1 MSPKTLSSLFAI
13 TFLGYLCW
21 PSGTALHAQAPTK
34 NKEPAKFLAGAATVN
49 ISPTTPTSIVAG
61 GFLEGQASKITDRL
75 YVRSIVLDDQKTK
88 IALVVVDTCMMTQD
102 LIDEA
107 KTIASKQCGIA
118 VDHIMV
124 SATHTHSAPAA
135 MGCLGTRQDKGYAA
149 MLPSKIAES
158 ICAANAKRQPAKI
171 GWASID
177 DWEHTHNRRWI
188 RRPEKKVVD
197 PFGEATGRAH
207 MHPGHLS
214 ADVIGPSGPVDPGL
228 SVISVQSADGTPLA
242 VLANYSQHYYGAEAI
257 SADYYGHFCKHI
269 AKLLKQPGDGN
280 GPFVCAMSQGTSGD
294 LMWMDYG
301 SSAKSPGLE
310 RYAEAVA
317 LNAEKAL
324 KQVVYHDDVPLGIV
338 EKRLAL
344 GYRTPSEARLA
355 WARPI
360 AAKIEND
367 LPKSLPEVYARE
379 AIILHER
386 QKTEIKLQ
394 AIRIGDLT
402 ISTLP
407 NEVYALT
414 GLKLKGRSPF
424 TAHFN
429 IELANGSEGYIPTPE
444 QHVLGGY
451 TTWPAR
457 TAGLEVD
464 AETKIV
470 DTLVGALEEVTG
482 KKRRAMDDE
491 HGAYAT
497 AILNAKP
504 THYWRLNDADG
515 KVARNTVDPSQ
526 PLKLKEGYAWFLPG
540 VASGT
545 GIGNGE
551 ALMTSAFSGA
561 KQINRA
567 VHLAGGQLNSDITS
581 LGKSWSIVL
590 WFWLGEKSGASERS
604 GTLVELPNG
613 TVVKAK
619 QFADHTVELWLDDQ
633 VLLKDRGIS
642 WRGTADQWHQAV
654 LIGNDKVVA
663 LDIDGAQEDDLQV
676 PMRPAIPGKTLT
688 FGTALEGKLDE
699 IAIFDRILSREAI
712 DDFWAVSGVPQELAQ
727 AETDRKKLAEEYAAR
742 IKTPKFPEDYG
753 AKIDSLKPI
762 MHFALAQRPAVK
774 GIGGGVDFATGT
786 YASFSGGR
794 VDGQLAKPLEAYSV
808 SMWFRCETAPEAQPV
823 AAYLFSRGPSG
834 NAQAPGDHLGIGGNY
849 QAEHQGKL
857 LFFNGN
863 ERNQVAAGT
872 TDLPPRTWNH
882 VVLVRDG
889 KRVRAYLNGESKP
902 DFDAEI
908 EPTAKGVKEF
918 YLGAR
923 SDQFAPLQGNMAHFA
938 LFDRALT
945 ADEAKLLH
953 AASGQTVGTPT
964 PTPIPP
970 QSEPVSAEDSL
981 KRIHVPQGYR
991 AELVASEPQVLD
1003 PVAFDWDA
1011 KGRLW
1016 VVEMADY
1023 PLGMDGKGKPGGRV
1037 RVLEDADGDG
1047 RYEKSQLF
1055 VDGLNFPNGILTWR
1069 DGVIVTAAPEIL
1081 FLRDTDGDGKMDL
1094 REVLLKGFNEGNQQ
1108 LRVNGLRWGLDN
1120 WVYCASGGHHA
1131 GHGVGIKVQSMR
1143 TGKLHEIGSRDFRF
1157 RPDTGEFELESGP
1170 SQFGRNRDAWGHWFG
1185 TQNAN
1190 PLWHYVIADRYLAR
1204 NPYVPTPPAIR
1215 HVVGPGSPPVYP
1227 ASVQEKRYHSFDQS
1241 GRFTSACGS
1250 TIYGDETLFEKS
1262 DAQHAFSCEP
1272 FHNVV
1277 QHNILTDSGVSF
1289 LASRATGEEKYDFFA
1304 SEDRWCRPVMART
1317 GPDGA
1322 IWIADMYRYMIEHP
1336 DWLPKEGKEELLPHY
1351 RLGEDRG
1358 RIYRVVR
1365 EGTKGK
1371 TALKLDQLDTAG
1383 LVAALDS
1390 PNDWQR
1396 DKVQQLLLWKND
1408 PKAAPLLEKLFE
1420 TSARPQTRLQAIY
1433 MLDGP
1438 KSLSSTTLVKALAD
1452 AHPRV
1457 RENAIRL
1464 AESRDDEELIS
1475 AAAKLA
1481 SDADAKVRLQLALS
1495 CGQWKSEK
1503 LAEALAEIAARD
1515 AEDPLMVAA
1524 VMSSALPHAKRFVP
1538 TVLRADPKVAAIFY
1552 EPLLR
1557 QALGSKDADST
1568 ELMLK
1573 AVFSNSELSSQRLG
1587 DFLLALERVGSSLE
1601 KLAADHEKSGIFP
1614 LIQTAQA
1621 YLIIAAAE
1629 AKDDKTPWPRRMEA
1643 ATLLCKCAP
1652 HREEGTA
1659 VLALQLLPQT
1669 DPALQSSIIA
1679 SMSQSG
1685 AKNVPELLIAAWPTL
1700 SPALKTEVLDALLS
1714 RRPWTEQLL
1723 AQMEAKEISRNS
1735 LDLTQ
1740 QARLK
1745 SHPIEAIATRAK
1757 VIFETANAT
1766 TRKKVLDDYQIALKL
1781 AGDPKFGRAVFE
1793 KTCAT
1798 CHRREDLGK
1807 NIGPNL
1813 ATVISHAPEKL
1824 LTNIL
1829 DPNVDIQPGYQTY
1842 ACVLGTGEVL
1852 SGLLSGETAS
1862 SITITQANGV
1872 VRTVV
1877 RTEIEELRNLNN
1889 SLMPE
1894 GLETSIPPQEMAN
1907 LIAFLKQPI
1916 ASSDQNRAESNVLKK

>member
-1 MSPKTLSSLFAI
+1 MAVNRKLCLILMGLFSCVLITKPVFVLAQSNKSDSSSQVL
-13 TFLGYLCW
+13 
-21 PSGTALHAQAPTK
+21 K
-34 NKEPAKFLAGAATVN
+34 AGAAAID
-49 ISPTTPTSIVAG
+49 ISPTTPTSIIAG
-61 GFLEGQASKITDRL
+61 GFLEGQATKLTDPL
-75 YVRSIVLDDQKTK
+75 FVRAIVLDDQRTK

-107 KTIASKQCGIA
+107 KAIASKKCGIE
-118 VDHIMV
+118 VDHMMV

-135 MGCLGTRQDKGYAA
+135 MSCLGTRQDKAYAA
-149 MLPSKIAES
+149 MLPGKIAES
-158 ICAANAKRQPAKI
+158 ICAADAKRQPAKI

-188 RRPEKKVVD
+188 RKPERKVED
-197 PFGEATGRAH
+197 PFGEATGRAN

-228 SVISVQSADGTPLA
+228 SVISVQTKEGTPLA
-242 VLANYSQHYYGAEAI
+242 VLANYSQHYFGAKAI
-257 SADYYGHFCKHI
+257 SADYYGHFSKYI

-301 SSAKSPGLE
+301 SPAKSPGLE

-317 LNAEKAL
+317 MYAEKAL
-324 KQVVYHDDVPLGIV
+324 KEVVYHDHVPLGIV
-338 EKRLAL
+338 EKRLTL

-379 AIILHER
+379 ATILHER

-424 TAHFN
+424 AAHFN
-429 IELANGSEGYIPTPE
+429 IELANGAEGYIPTPE

-497 AILNAKP
+497 TILSAKP

-515 KVARNTVDPSQ
+515 KVARNAVDPSK
-526 PLKLKEGYAWFLPG
+526 PLILKEGYGWFLPG

-545 GIGNGE
+545 GIGKGE
-551 ALMTSAFSGA
+551 ALKTSAFSGA

-567 VHLAGGQLNSDITS
+567 VHLAGGQMESGITS

-613 TVVKAK
+613 TVLKAK
-619 QFADHTVELWLDDQ
+619 QFADHTVELRLDDQ
-633 VLLKDRGIS
+633 VLLGDRGLS
-642 WRGTADQWHQAV
+642 WRGRADQWHQAL
-654 LIGNDKVVA
+654 LISNGEVVA
-663 LDIDGAQEDDLQV
+663 LHLDGMQQDDLQV
-676 PMRPAIPGKTLT
+676 PVRPAIAGKTLT
-688 FGTALEGKLDE
+688 FGAGLEGKLDE
-699 IAIFDRILSREAI
+699 IAIFDRILSASKEVNPLWRL
-712 DDFWAVSGVPQELAQ
+712 SGVPQQWEQ
-727 AETDRKKLAEEYAAR
+727 AEAERKKLAEEYAAR
-742 IKTPKFPEDYG
+742 IKPPKFPEDYG
-753 AKIDSLKPI
+753 AKIDLLKPI
-762 MHFALAQRPAVK
+762 VHLDLTKRPAVK
-774 GIGGGVDFATGT
+774 GISGSVEFAPVTF
-786 YASFSGGR
+786 AMFSGGR
-794 VDGQLAKPLEAYSV
+794 IDAQLDKALDTYSAA
-808 SMWFRCETAPEAQPV
+808 MWFRCETSPEAQPV
-823 AAYLFSRGPSG
+823 AGYFFSRGPG
-834 NAQAPGDHLGIGGNY
+834 GDRQAPGDHLGIGGNY
-849 QAEHQGKL
+849 RAEHLGKL

-863 ERNQVAAGT
+863 ERDQVAAGA
-872 TDLPPRTWNH
+872 TDLPPGTWNH

-889 KRVRAYLNGESKP
+889 KQVRAYLNGETKP
-902 DFDAEI
+902 EFDAEV
-908 EPTAKGVKEF
+908 EPTAKGVKDF

-923 SDQFAPLQGNMAHFA
+923 SDQFAPLRGNMAHFA

-945 ADEAKLLH
+945 AEEAKTLH
-953 AASGQTVGTPT
+953 AASGQSAGTPK
-964 PTPIPP
+964 PAHIPP
-970 QSEPVSAEDSL
+970 QSEPVSAVDSL
-981 KRIHVPQGYR
+981 KLIHVPQGYR

-1047 RYEKSQLF
+1047 RYEKSELF
-1055 VDGLNFPNGILTWR
+1055 AEGLNFPNGILTWR

-1081 FLRDTDGDGKMDL
+1081 FLRDTDGDGKMDS

-1143 TGKLHEIGSRDFRF
+1143 TGKMHEIGSRDFRF

-1250 TIYGDETLFEKS
+1250 TIYGDEWLFGKG

-1277 QHNILTDSGVSF
+1277 QHNVIGDQGVSF
-1289 LASRATGEEKYDFFA
+1289 VASRAAGEEKYDFFA

-1358 RIYRVVR
+1358 RIYQVIR
-1365 EGTKGK
+1365 EGAKGK
-1371 TALKLDQLDTAG
+1371 APAAMKLDQLDTAG

-1396 DKVQQLLLWKND
+1396 DKVQQLLLWRND
-1408 PKAAPLLEKLFE
+1408 PKSVPLLEMLFQ
-1420 TSARPQTRLQAIY
+1420 TNSRPQTRLQAIY
-1433 MLDGP
+1433 MLDGL
-1438 KSLSSTTLVKALAD
+1438 KALSSVTLAKALGD
-1452 AHPRV
+1452 ANPRV

-1464 AESRDDEELIS
+1464 AETRNDEELI
-1475 AAAKLA
+1475 AAATKLA
-1481 SDADAKVRLQLALS
+1481 NDADAKVRLQLALS
-1495 CGQWKSEK
+1495 CGEWKSEK
-1503 LAEALAEIAARD
+1503 AAAALAEIAARD

-1524 VMSSALPHAKRFVP
+1524 VMSSALPHSKSFVP
-1538 TVLRADPKVAAIFY
+1538 TILKADPKVAAVFN

-1557 QALGSKDADST
+1557 QALGSHDAAAT
-1568 ELMLK
+1568 ALMLG
-1573 AVFSNSELSSQRLG
+1573 AAFNDSDAELSSERLG
-1587 DFLLALERVGSSLE
+1587 NFLIALERVGSSLE
-1601 KLAADHEKSGIFP
+1601 KLAADDKDGAIKP
-1614 LIQTAQA
+1614 LIQKADTF
-1621 YLIIAAAE
+1621 IIASKLMASDE
-1629 AKDDKTPWPRRMEA
+1629 NSPWPLRISA
-1643 ATLLCKCAP
+1643 AKLLCRCAP
-1652 HREEGTA
+1652 HREFGVS
-1659 VLALQLLPQT
+1659 VLAQQLLPQT
-1669 DPALQSSIIA
+1669 DAALQSSIIA

-1700 SPALKTEVLDALLS
+1700 SPALKTEVLDVLLS

-1723 AQMEAKEISRNS
+1723 TQIETKEISRNS

-1745 SHPIEAIATRAK
+1745 SHPVEAIANRAK
-1757 VIFETANAT
+1757 VIFETASAS
-1766 TRKKVLDDYQIALKL
+1766 TRKKVLDDYQVALKL

-1793 KTCAT
+1793 RTCAT
-1798 CHRREDLGK
+1798 CHRRGEFGK

-1813 ATVISHAPEKL
+1813 ATVISHPPEKL

-1842 ACVLGTGEVL
+1842 ACLLGSGEVL

-1862 SITITQANGV
+1862 SITIAQANGV

-1877 RTEIEELRNLNN
+1877 RSEIEELRNLNT

-1907 LIAFLKQPI
+1907 LLAFLKQPI
-1916 ASSDQNRAESNVLKK
+1916 SDANEGKSAK

>member
-1 MSPKTLSSLFAI
+1 MAARRDIVQWLMAVVGFCVISSAPVVLAQI
-13 TFLGYLCW
+13 QGTK
-21 PSGTALHAQAPTK
+21 SGNA
-34 NKEPAKFLAGAATVN
+34 FLAGAAVVD
-49 ISPTTPTSIVAG
+49 ISPTSPTSIIAG
-61 GFLEGQASKITDRL
+61 GFLEGQATKVTDPL

-88 IALVVVDTCMMTQD
+88 IALVVVDTCMMTQE

-107 KTIASKQCGIA
+107 KMIASKKCGIA
-118 VDHIMV
+118 VDHMMV

-135 MGCLGTRQDKGYAA
+135 MGCLGTRQDKAYAA
-149 MLPSKIAES
+149 ILPGKIAES
-158 ICAANAKRQPAKI
+158 ICAADAKRQLAKI

-188 RRPEKKVVD
+188 RKPERKVVD
-197 PFGEATGRAH
+197 PFGEATGRAN

-228 SVISVQSADGTPLA
+228 SVISVQTKEGAPLA

-257 SADYYGHFCKHI
+257 SADYYGHFCKYI
-269 AKLLKQPGDGN
+269 AKLLKQPGEGN

-301 SSAKSPGLE
+301 SPAKSPGLE
-310 RYAEAVA
+310 RYAEAIA
-317 LNAEKAL
+317 LYAEKAL
-324 KQVVYHDDVPLGIV
+324 KEVVYHDHVPLAIV
-338 EKRLAL
+338 EKRLTL

-424 TAHFN
+424 AAHFN
-429 IELANGSEGYIPTPE
+429 IELANGAEGYIPPPE

-457 TAGLEVD
+457 TAGLEVE

-470 DTLVGALEEVTG
+470 DTLVGAMEEATG

-497 AILNAKP
+497 TILNAKP

-515 KVARNTVDPSQ
+515 KVARNVVDPSK
-526 PLKLKEGYAWFLPG
+526 PLKLKEGYAWYLPG

-545 GIGNGE
+545 GTGKGE
-551 ALMTSAFSGA
+551 ALKTSAFSGA

-567 VHLAGGQLNSDITS
+567 VHLAGGQLESDITS
-581 LGKSWSIVL
+581 LGKSWSIVV

-604 GTLVELPNG
+604 GTLIELPNG
-613 TVVKAK
+613 TVLKAK

-633 VLLKDRGIS
+633 VLLIGRGRP
-642 WRGTADQWHQAV
+642 WRGAADQWHQAV
-654 LIGNDKVVA
+654 LNSNGEAIE
-663 LDIDGAQEDDLQV
+663 LLIDETQDDTLQV
-676 PMRPAIPGKTLT
+676 PMCPAIPGKTLT
-688 FGTALEGKLDE
+688 FGAGLEGKLDE
-699 IAIFDRILSREAI
+699 IAVFDRGLSSSREI
-712 DDFWAVSGVPQELAQ
+712 KPLWELSGVAQ
-727 AETDRKKLAEEYAAR
+727 QVAQTEAERKKLAEEYAAR
-742 IKTPKFPEDYG
+742 IKPPKFAEDYG
-753 AKIDSLKPI
+753 AKIDSLKPVL
-762 MHFALAQRPAVK
+762 HFALAQRPAVK
-774 GIGGGVDFATGT
+774 GISGGVEFAPGTFAKFGGG
-786 YASFSGGR
+786 R
-794 VDGQLAKPLEAYSV
+794 IDGQLDKAFDTYSV
-808 SMWFRCETAPEAQPV
+808 SMWFRCETSPEAQPV
-823 AAYLFSRGPSG
+823 AGYFFSRGPSG

-849 QAEHQGKL
+849 LSEHLGKL

-863 ERNQVAAGT
+863 ERDQVAAGE
-872 TDLPPRTWNH
+872 TDLPPGTWNH
-882 VVLVRDG
+882 VVLVRDE
-889 KRVRAYLNGESKP
+889 KRVRAYLNGETKP
-902 DFDAEI
+902 EFDAEI

-918 YLGAR
+918 FLGAR
-923 SDQFAPLQGNMAHFA
+923 SDQFAPLQGNLAQFA

-945 ADEAKLLH
+945 ADEAKTLH
-953 AASGQTVGTPT
+953 TASGQSVGTPK
-964 PTPIPP
+964 PAPLPP
-970 QSEPVSAEDSL
+970 QSEPVSAKESL
-981 KRIHVPQGYR
+981 KLIHVPKGYR
-991 AELVASEPQVLD
+991 AELVASEPQLLD

-1011 KGRLW
+1011 EGRLW

-1037 RVLEDADGDG
+1037 RVLTDADGDG

-1055 VDGLNFPNGILTWR
+1055 AEGLNFPNGILTWR

-1081 FLRDTDGDGKMDL
+1081 FLRDTDGDGKMDS

-1120 WVYCASGGHHA
+1120 WVYCANGGHHA
-1131 GHGVGIKVQSMR
+1131 AHGLGIKVQSTR
-1143 TGKLHEIGSRDFRF
+1143 SGKTHEIGSRDFRF
-1157 RPDTGEFELESGP
+1157 RPDTGELELESGP

-1204 NPYVPTPPAIR
+1204 NPYVPAPPPIR
-1215 HVVGPGSPPVYP
+1215 HVVGPGSPAVYP
-1227 ASVQEKRYHSFDQS
+1227 ASVQEKRYHSFEQS

-1250 TIYGDETLFEKS
+1250 TIYGDEWLFGKS

-1277 QHNILTDSGVSF
+1277 QHNVLTDAGVSF
-1289 LASRATGEEKYDFFA
+1289 SASRAAGEEKYDFFA

-1365 EGTKGK
+1365 EGARSDAPA
-1371 TALKLDQLDTAG
+1371 ALKLNQLDTAQ
-1383 LVAALDS
+1383 LVAALDT
-1390 PNDWQR
+1390 PNDWRR
-1396 DKVQQLLLWKND
+1396 DKVQQLLLWRND
-1408 PKAAPLLEKLFE
+1408 PKAVPLMEKLFQ
-1420 TSARPQTRLQAIY
+1420 SSLRPRTRLQAIY
-1433 MLDGP
+1433 MLDGLGALTAP
-1438 KSLSSTTLVKALAD
+1438 TLIAALAD
-1452 AHPRV
+1452 AHPGV

-1464 AESRDDEELIS
+1464 AEGREAETLI
-1475 AAAKLA
+1475 AAATKLA

-1503 LAEALAEIAARD
+1503 AAVALAEIAARD

-1524 VMSSALPHAKRFVP
+1524 VMSSAVPHSKSFVP
-1538 TVLRADPKVAAIFY
+1538 AVLKAEPKVAAVFN

-1557 QALGSKDADST
+1557 QAIGSQDASAT
-1568 ELMLK
+1568 ALMLGN
-1573 AVFSNSELSSQRLG
+1573 AFSNPELSSQRLG
-1587 DFLLALERVGSSLE
+1587 DFLTALERVGSSLE
-1601 KLAADHEKSGIFP
+1601 ILAADDKEGAIKP
-1614 LIQTAQA
+1614 LVQR
-1621 YLIIAAAE
+1621 AE
-1629 AKDDKTPWPRRMEA
+1629 AFIAESSATAADENAAWPKRMEA
-1643 ATLLCKCAP
+1643 AKLLCRCAP
-1652 HREEGTA
+1652 HREQGAA
-1659 VLALQLLPQT
+1659 VLAQQLLPQT
-1669 DPALQSSIIA
+1669 DAALQSSIIA

-1700 SPALKTEVLDALLS
+1700 SPALKTEVLDVLLS

-1723 AQMEAKEISRNS
+1723 AQMEAKGISRNS

-1745 SHPIEAIATRAK
+1745 SHPVEAIAARAK
-1757 VIFETANAT
+1757 VIFETASAS
-1766 TRKKVLDDYQIALKL
+1766 TRKKVLEDYQVTLKL
-1781 AGDPKFGRAVFE
+1781 AGDAKFGRAVFE

-1798 CHRREDLGK
+1798 CHRRGDFGK

-1813 ATVISHAPEKL
+1813 ATVISHTPEKL

-1829 DPNVDIQPGYQTY
+1829 DPNIDIQPGYQTY

-1852 SGLLSGETAS
+1852 SGLMTGETAS
-1862 SITITQANGV
+1862 SVTIAQANGV

-1877 RTEIEELRNLNN
+1877 RSEIEELRNLNT

-1907 LIAFLKQPI
+1907 LIAFLREPI
-1916 ASSDQNRAESNVLKK
+1916 TEATESKSAK

>member
-1 MSPKTLSSLFAI
+1 MAANRRCGGCVIGVVTILAWMMQSDLL
-13 TFLGYLCW
+13 
-21 PSGTALHAQAPTK
+21 AQTNSREQAGNT
-34 NKEPAKFLAGAATVN
+34 FLAGAAAID
-49 ISPTTPTSIVAG
+49 ISPTTPTSIIAG
-61 GFLEGQASKITDRL
+61 GFLEGRATKVTDPL

-88 IALVVVDTCMMTQD
+88 IALVVVDTCMMTQE

-107 KTIASKQCGIA
+107 KTIASKKCGIA
-118 VDHIMV
+118 VDHMMV

-135 MGCLGTRQDKGYAA
+135 MGCLGTRQDKAYAA
-149 MLPSKIAES
+149 MLPGKIAES
-158 ICAANAKRQPAKI
+158 IRAADAKRQPAKI

-188 RRPEKKVVD
+188 RKPERKVED
-197 PFGEATGRAH
+197 PFGEATGRAN

-228 SVISVQSADGTPLA
+228 SVISVQTKEGTPLA
-242 VLANYSQHYYGAEAI
+242 VLANYSQHYYGSEAV
-257 SADYYGHFCKHI
+257 SADYYGRFSKYI
-269 AKLLKQPGDGN
+269 AKLLKQPGEGN
-280 GPFVCAMSQGTSGD
+280 GPFVCTMSQGTSGD

-301 SSAKSPGLE
+301 SAAKSPGLE

-317 LNAEKAL
+317 LYAEKAL
-324 KQVVYHDDVPLGIV
+324 KEVVYHDYVPLAIV
-338 EKRLAL
+338 EKRLTL

-424 TAHFN
+424 AAHFN
-429 IELANGSEGYIPTPE
+429 IELANGAEGYIPPPE

-457 TAGLEVD
+457 TAGLEVE

-470 DTLVGALEEVTG
+470 DTLVGALEEATG

-497 AILNAKP
+497 TILNAKP

-515 KVARNTVDPSQ
+515 KVARNAVDPSK
-526 PLKLKEGYAWFLPG
+526 PLKLKEGYAWYLPG

-545 GIGNGE
+545 GTGKGE
-551 ALMTSAFSGA
+551 ALKTSAFSGA

-567 VHLAGGQLNSDITS
+567 VHLAGGQLDSGITS
-581 LGKSWSIVL
+581 LDKSWSIVL

-604 GTLVELPNG
+604 GTLIELPNG

-619 QFADHTVELWLDDQ
+619 QSADHTVELWLDDQ
-633 VLLKDRGIS
+633 VLLVDRGVS
-642 WRGTADQWHQAV
+642 WRGAADQWHQAV
-654 LIGNDKVVA
+654 LNSNGEAIE
-663 LDIDGAQEDDLQV
+663 LLIDETQDDTLQV

-688 FGTALEGKLDE
+688 FGAGLEGKLDE
-699 IAIFDRILSREAI
+699 IAVFDRGLSSSREVKPL
-712 DDFWAVSGVPQELAQ
+712 WELSGVAQQVAQ
-727 AETDRKKLAEEYAAR
+727 AETERKKLAEEYAAR
-742 IKTPKFPEDYG
+742 IKPPKFPEDYG
-753 AKIDSLKPI
+753 DKIDSLKPI
-762 MHFALAQRPAVK
+762 VHFELAQRPAVK
-774 GIGGGVDFATGT
+774 GISGGVEFAPGTFAKFGGG
-786 YASFSGGR
+786 R
-794 VDGQLAKPLEAYSV
+794 IDGQLDRSLDTYSV
-808 SMWFRCETAPEAQPV
+808 SMWFRCETSPETQPV
-823 AAYLFSRGPSG
+823 AGYFFSRGPSG

-849 QAEHQGKL
+849 RAEHLGKL

-863 ERNQVAAGT
+863 ERDQVAAGA
-872 TDLPPRTWNH
+872 TDLPPGTWNH

-889 KRVRAYLNGESKP
+889 KRVRAYLNGETKP
-902 DFDAEI
+902 EFDAEI
-908 EPTAKGVKEF
+908 EPTAKGVKDF

-923 SDQFAPLQGNMAHFA
+923 SDQFAPLQGNLAQFA
-938 LFDRALT
+938 LFDRALS
-945 ADEAKLLH
+945 ADEAKQLH
-953 AASGQTVGTPT
+953 AASGQSVGTPK
-964 PTPIPP
+964 PAPIPP
-970 QSEPVSAEDSL
+970 QSEPVSAKESL
-981 KRIHVPQGYR
+981 KLIHVPKGYR

-1011 KGRLW
+1011 QGRLW

-1047 RYEKSQLF
+1047 RYEKGQLF
-1055 VDGLNFPNGILTWR
+1055 AEGLNFPNGILTWR

-1081 FLRDTDGDGKMDL
+1081 FLRDTDNDGKMDS
-1094 REVLLKGFNEGNQQ
+1094 REVLLAGFNEGNQQ

-1120 WVYCASGGHHA
+1120 WVYCANGGHHA
-1131 GHGVGIKVQSMR
+1131 AHGLGIKVQSTR
-1143 TGKLHEIGSRDFRF
+1143 SGNTYEIGSRDFRF
-1157 RPDTGEFELESGP
+1157 RPDTGELELESGP

-1204 NPYVPTPPAIR
+1204 NPYVPMPPAIR
-1215 HVVGPGSPPVYP
+1215 HVVGPGSPPVFP
-1227 ASVQEKRYHSFDQS
+1227 ASEREKRYHGFEQI

-1250 TIYGDETLFEKS
+1250 TIYGDEQLFEKS
-1262 DAQHAFSCEP
+1262 DSQHAFSCEP
-1272 FHNVV
+1272 FSNLV
-1277 QHNILTDSGVSF
+1277 QHNIISDAGVSF
-1289 LASRATGEEKYDFFA
+1289 VSSRAAGEEKYDFFA

-1365 EGTKGK
+1365 DGVRSDAPV
-1371 TALKLDQLDTAG
+1371 ALKLDQLDTAG

-1390 PNDWQR
+1390 PNDWRR

-1408 PKAAPLLEKLFE
+1408 PKAVPLLLKLFQV
-1420 TSARPQTRLQAIY
+1420 SLRPRTRVQAIY
-1433 MLDGP
+1433 VLDGLGALTAP
-1438 KSLSSTTLVKALAD
+1438 NLIAALAD
-1452 AHPRV
+1452 AHPGV

-1464 AESRDDEELIS
+1464 AESRDDETLI
-1475 AAAKLA
+1475 AAATKLA

-1495 CGQWKSEK
+1495 CGEWKSEK
-1503 LAEALAEIAARD
+1503 AAAALAEIAARD
-1515 AEDPLMVAA
+1515 AEESLMVAA
-1524 VMSSALPHAKRFVP
+1524 VMSSALPHSKSFVP
-1538 TVLRADPKVAAIFY
+1538 AVLKADPKVAGVFN

-1557 QALGSKDADST
+1557 QALGSHDAAAT
-1568 ELMLK
+1568 ALMLS
-1573 AVFSNSELSSQRLG
+1573 AVFADLDNAELCSQRLG
-1587 DFLLALERVGSSLE
+1587 DFLVALERVNSSLE
-1601 KLAADHEKSGIFP
+1601 KLKAEGKHGSINP
-1614 LIQTAQA
+1614 LVQRAETF
-1621 YLIIAAAE
+1621 IIVSRLLASDE
-1629 AKDDKTPWPRRMEA
+1629 NSPWPLRISA
-1643 ATLLCKCAP
+1643 AKLLCRCAP
-1652 HREEGTA
+1652 HREYGA
-1659 VLALQLLPQT
+1659 SVLAQQLLPQT
-1669 DPALQSSIIA
+1669 DAALQSSIITW
-1679 SMSQSG
+1679 MSQSG
-1685 AKNVPELLIAAWPTL
+1685 AKNVPELMIAAWPTL

-1723 AQMEAKEISRNS
+1723 TQMEAKEISRNS

-1740 QARLK
+1740 QARLT
-1745 SHPIEAIATRAK
+1745 SHPVEAISQRAK
-1757 VIFETANAT
+1757 VVFETASAS
-1766 TRKKVLDDYQIALKL
+1766 TRKKVLEDYQVALKL

-1798 CHRREDLGK
+1798 CHRRGDLGK

-1842 ACVLGTGEVL
+1842 ACVLGSGEVL

-1862 SITITQANGV
+1862 SITIAQANGV

-1877 RTEIEELRNLNN
+1877 RSEIEELRNLNT

-1907 LIAFLKQPI
+1907 LLAYLKQPI
-1916 ASSDQNRAESNVLKK
+1916 EPSK